1 MSKTDTTRS
10 RYQPRTGERR
20 DLEMADGKEG
30 GAGDATSNFL
40 PCALVAFIKSRS
52 KIFDVIR

>member
-1 MSKTDTTRS
+1 MSKTDT
-10 RYQPRTGERR
+10 PRGHDISHAQASAE
-20 DLEMADGKEG
+20 DGKEG